1 MGAVRTHGVIDR
13 LSQGTD
19 LALLDAMNLDFL
31 EPSNSTYLLKNH
43 LLCVPAEW
51 MLVPEVSKS
60 IEETKP
66 VVKKFMND
74 IEFRN
79 DAQPI
84 DFPVMDHVSTHLPNV
99 YSIPVFS
106 DTFCKVVLDEINN
119 IKETNGFA
127 VNKEEDKD
135 VQIEEFV
142 LSKMSPGWYY
152 SMWQV
157 IAGKINVVFSALFN
171 RIVTDGVIQLAN
183 YNPKEITQ
191 TTWHHDGDAD
201 ITMVVP
207 LNTGDYEGGGTEF
220 WNLGTVDPLPNG
232 HGLIFP
238 TYSHLHRGL
247 PLKSGNRYLFVFW
260 LKQAREIKEEDKED
274 EQ

>member
-1 MGAVRTHGVIDR
+1 MDPA
-13 LSQGTD
+13 LSATMD
-19 LALLDAMNLDFL
+19 LNFL
-31 EPSNSTYLLKNH
+31 EPSNSPYLLKNH

-51 MLVPEVSKS
+51 MLVPEVSES
-60 IEETKP
+60 IEQTKP
-66 VVKKFMND
+66 VVKKFMD
-74 IEFRN
+74 DMEFRN

-84 DFPVMDHVSTHLPNV
+84 DFPVMDHVSSHLPNV

-106 DTFCKVVLDEINN
+106 DNFCMMVLDEINH
-119 IKETNGFA
+119 IKKTNGFS
-127 VNKEEDKD
+127 VNENESKD

-142 LSKMSPGWYY
+142 LSDKSPGWYY
-152 SMWQV
+152 TMWQI

-171 RIVTDGVIQLAN
+171 KIVTDGVIQLAN

-238 TYSHLHRGL
+238 TYSHMHRGL
-247 PLKSGNRYLFVFW
+247 PLKSGDRYLFVFW
-260 LKQAREIKEEDKED
+260 LKQLNNEDNKYGEEKNNSTPAES
-274 EQ
+274 